1 MSSAGGYR
9 IKTVS
14 KLTGVARNTLL
25 AWERRYG
32 FVVPERTE
40 NGYRIYSDADVAK
53 LREIK
58 ALVDAGHAVSE
69 AIAMLDAKQRRAG
82 SLPPGPAPGQYK
94 DHTDDLLRALLDYD
108 RASADVVVARFSD
121 EPFNDIL
128 MGIYFPLLQRL
139 GDGWEDGTFTVAQE
153 HFATAY
159 VRERFT
165 RMLIKLGC
173 GPESGPR
180 VVLACYPGES
190 HELGL
195 LGLAIRFA
203 LAGWRA
209 VFLGANMPEA
219 DLVDFLQAH
228 PPALVCVS
236 LVMPSEA
243 AEVEGYARRLR
254 EALPSTIG
262 VALGGSG
269 LPPGVPDM
277 AGVHFGSSFSGLMSL
292 HAQG

>member
-1 MSSAGGYR
+1 MSSTGGYR

-32 FVVPERTE
+32 FVVPARTD
-40 NGYRIYSDADVAK
+40 NGYRVYSDADVAR

-69 AIAMLDAKQRRAG
+69 AIAMLDAQARRAG
-82 SLPPGPAPGQYK
+82 SLPPGPAPGQYREHH
-94 DHTDDLLRALLDYD
+94 DALLEALLSFD
-108 RASADVVVARFSD
+108 RASADLVVARFAD
-121 EPFNDIL
+121 EPFADIL
-128 MGIYFPLLQRL
+128 MGVYFPLLENL
-139 GDGWEDGTFTVAQE
+139 GDGWANGTYTVAQE
-153 HFATAY
+153 HFSSAY

-180 VVLACYPGES
+180 VVLACFPEEP

-209 VFLGANMPEA
+209 VFLGAQMPEA
-219 DLVDFLQAH
+219 DLIDFLQGH
-228 PPALVCVS
+228 PPRLVCVS
-236 LVMPSEA
+236 VVLPTELPV
-243 AEVEGYARRLR
+243 VEGYARRMR
-254 EALPSTIG
+254 ESVSTTIG
-262 VALGGSG
+262 LAIGGSG
-269 LPPGVPDM
+269 LPVGLPDIE
-277 AGVHFGSSFSGLMSL
+277 GVHFGSSFTALMKDF
-292 HAQG
+292 HG

>member
-1 MSSAGGYR
+1 MSSMGGYR

-32 FVVPERTE
+32 FVVPERTD
-40 NGYRIYSDADVAK
+40 NGYRVYTDADVTR

-69 AIAMLDAKQRRAG
+69 AIALLDAGRNAH
-82 SLPPGPAPGQYK
+82 SIPPGPAPNQYRE
-94 DHTDDLLRALLDYD
+94 HSNDLLAALLSFD
-108 RASADVVVARFSD
+108 RAVADVVVARFAD
-121 EPFNDIL
+121 EPFQHL
-128 MGIYFPLLQRL
+128 LSHVYFPLLERL
-139 GDGWEDGTFTVAQE
+139 GEGWANGTYTVAQE

-180 VVLACYPGES
+180 VVLACFPGEF

-195 LGLAIRFA
+195 LGLGIRFA
-203 LAGWRA
+203 LAGWRS

-219 DLVDFLQAH
+219 DLVDFLQSH
-228 PPALVCVS
+228 PPKLVCVS
-236 LVMPSEA
+236 TVLPVPWSEL
-243 AEVEGYARRLR
+243 ESYARRLR
-254 EALPSTIG
+254 QAVPESVG
-262 VALGGSG
+262 VAIGGSG
-269 LPPGVPDM
+269 LPSGETGEVEGVY
-277 AGVHFGSSFSGLMSL
+277 FGSSFNEVLGKQL
-292 HAQG
+292 G